1 LARKTS
7 VAASRLA
14 KPKYLIVDQG
24 SEFKSDHF
32 KNDWCKN
39 HGILPRFGA
48 VGKHG
53 SIAVVER
60 FHRTFKDILRLATI
74 PEEQSRYEQEAS
86 LIIDWYNEHRPHNTL
101 DDKTLNEVYFFRQ
114 AANEQPRYEPR
125 ERWPRGSPCA
135 RPQAEVAG
143 EPGDPIV
150 LEIECLEGR
159 RHLPIIRTRL
169 AA

>member
-1 LARKTS
+1 
-7 VAASRLA
+7 LA

-101 DDKTLNEVYFFRQ
+101 DGKTPNEVYFFRQ
-114 AANEQPRYEPR
+114 AANEQPTSSQRAANEQPTSSQR
-125 ERWPRGSPCA
+125 AATLRTA
-135 RPQAEVAG
+135 RAMA
-143 EPGDPIV
+143 
-150 LEIECLEGR
+150 
-159 RHLPIIRTRL
+159 TRL
-169 AA
+169 TLCKTASRSSW